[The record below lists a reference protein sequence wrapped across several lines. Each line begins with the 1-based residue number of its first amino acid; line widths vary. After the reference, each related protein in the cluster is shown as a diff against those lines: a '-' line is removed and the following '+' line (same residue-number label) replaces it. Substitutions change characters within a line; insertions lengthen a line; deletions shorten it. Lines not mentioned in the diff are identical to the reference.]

1 MLHIVVNID
10 SRALR
15 MLKLLQWAK
24 NLFKKKESVL
34 ENKKINKVAIIIGHG
49 NGDSGAMG
57 WNGMS
62 EFNYNSFVADE
73 IERANTGKEIRIFHR
88 GSSGIAG
95 VAAKA
100 MLWKGDITIEMHLN
114 AFNGKAK
121 GCCVLTLKDDVSI
134 KMGRKFSEAFCK
146 KFNRVMRDGDG
157 VVELEKGDRGH
168 FSLACVND
176 PAPSI
181 LIEPF
186 FIDNEDEHIEM
197 MTYANFLIE
206 WIKEL

>member
-1 MLHIVVNID
+1 M
-10 SRALR
+10 
-15 MLKLLQWAK
+15 KKFFKW
-24 NLFKKKESVL
+24 LFKKKESVV
-34 ENKKINKVAIIIGHG
+34 ENKPIKKVAIIIGHG

-73 IERANTGKEIRIFHR
+73 IARADTGKEIKLFHR
-88 GSSGIAG
+88 GSTGIGG

-100 MLWKGDITIEMHLN
+100 MAWKGDITIEMHLN

-121 GCCVLTLKDDVSI
+121 GCCVLTLKDQVSI
-134 KMGRKFSEAFCK
+134 DTGRAYSKAFCK
-146 KFNRVMRDGDG
+146 KFNRVMRDEDG
-157 VVELEKGDRGH
+157 VVELVKGDRGH

-181 LIEPF
+181 LIESF
-186 FIDNEDEHIEM
+186 FIDNKDEWIEM
-197 MTYANFLIE
+197 MDYANFLIE

>member
-1 MLHIVVNID
+1 MMKRFLKWIFRKKETTVKNESSVNI
-10 SRALR
+10 
-15 MLKLLQWAK
+15 K
-24 NLFKKKESVL
+24 
-34 ENKKINKVAIIIGHG
+34 KVAIIIGHG

-73 IERANTGKEIRIFHR
+73 ISRANTGKEVKLFHR
-88 GSSGIAG
+88 GSTGIAG

-100 MLWKGDITIEMHLN
+100 MAWGGDITIEMHLN

-121 GCCVLTLKDDVSI
+121 GCCVLTLKDQVSI
-134 KMGRKFSEAFCK
+134 DIGRKFSKSFCE
-146 KFNRVMRDGDG
+146 KFNRIMRDGDG
-157 VVELEKGDRGH
+157 VVELSRGDRGH

-181 LIEPF
+181 LIESF
-186 FIDNEDEHIEM
+186 FIDNKDEWIEM
-197 MTYANFLIE
+197 IDYANFLIE
-206 WIKEL
+206 WIKGL